1 MFDINLFGCDF
12 FLLQFNL
19 CVHHLIA
26 VCLFAMPFWSISYDA
41 ISSGRWSHRNFAL
54 RTSESKPTIVLHA
67 CCLHESTMSRS
78 LNYLAVRENAV
89 EKRVPNCVWCIGWW
103 SRRRWNV
110 WVSFSCHQRNVANA
124 QSFAQ
129 CFFFLVALF
138 LLRIRFGTAAARST
152 FFVWCVRIAA
162 YWADR
167 TLSHTSCVFV
177 RRVIFIGN
185 DTGTRHM
192 SYAINQYCWLAL
204 RDGPRRRLTMISWW
218 WLTAMST
225 VPGMFWCEFVHFG
238 FICIRCFEQQFDFD
252 L

>member
-26 VCLFAMPFWSISYDA
+26 VCLFAMPFWAISYDA

-129 CFFFLVALF
+129 FFFLS
-138 LLRIRFGTAAARST
+138 RRFVFAPYSVWYGSGAFNIFRLVCGHRS
-152 FFVWCVRIAA
+152 VLGRPYPEPHIVCVCAESDF
-162 YWADR
+162 YWKWHRHEA
-167 TLSHTSCVFV
+167 H
-177 RRVIFIGN
+177 VIC
-185 DTGTRHM
+185 
-192 SYAINQYCWLAL
+192 Y
-204 RDGPRRRLTMISWW
+204 
-218 WLTAMST
+218 
-225 VPGMFWCEFVHFG
+225 
-238 FICIRCFEQQFDFD
+238 
-252 L
+252 